1 MASSVDGTVQ
11 RFDIR
16 GGCLYADA
24 LGSPVSSIALSH
36 DQNCILAACLDNCVR
51 PAGQGNGGAAR
62 PVLGRGTRAAL
73 LILLAVHWQE
83 SETT

>member
-51 PAGQGNGGAAR
+51 LLDKATGELLAQYSGAAL
-62 PVLGRGTRAAL
+62 VLL
-73 LILLAVHWQE
+73 F
-83 SETT
+83 SPY